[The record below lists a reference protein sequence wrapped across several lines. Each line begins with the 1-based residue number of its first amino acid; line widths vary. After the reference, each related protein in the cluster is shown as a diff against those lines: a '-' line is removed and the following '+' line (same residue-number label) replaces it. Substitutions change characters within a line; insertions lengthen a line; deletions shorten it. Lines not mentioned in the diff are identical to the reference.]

1 MVLNEMNIS
10 DAAESGEHLSA
21 LEKAGAPINACYQCK
36 TCTLGCPMAFK
47 MDIMPH
53 QVLRLLQLGRRDD
66 VLRSVTIW
74 KCVSCEACYTR
85 CPNGINIPLLMD
97 AMRQAA
103 LAEKKASRRVTN
115 PVFNRIFLDGIRK
128 NGVLF
133 ELGLMI
139 RLKLAT
145 MDFFSDTIMG
155 ARMMLRG
162 KLSFR
167 PHKIKES
174 GAMEYIFKKA
184 GKD

>member
-1 MVLNEMNIS
+1 MNIT
-10 DAAESGEHLSA
+10 DIAEARAHLSA
-21 LEKAGAPINACYQCK
+21 LEKSGSPINACYQCR

-66 VLRSVTIW
+66 VLGSVTIW

-85 CPNGINIPLLMD
+85 CPNGVNIPLLMD
-97 AMRQAA
+97 TLRQAS
-103 LAEKKASRRVTN
+103 LAERKASRGVTN
-115 PVFNRIFLDGIRK
+115 PVFNRIFLDGIRR

-174 GAMEYIFKKA
+174 GSMEYIF
-184 GKD
+184 GKSGEGSE